1 MAMIIYDDPTLL
13 LIPPEVASAND
24 VLLVVQDFQ
33 ETLNDIARD
42 GGDQLFLLEKNEEVG
57 GSFRLV
63 NGQYLP
69 TLTLIPGEWSRFRV
83 IYAGWQVDETLDFKI
98 ESAGDDGNGV
108 SCETYLLAKDGIY
121 IKDYPRSI
129 ELYPIP
135 PGGRADIM
143 VRCNTEGTF
152 IVKHFD
158 DVDLLTIE
166 SVLPA
171 GLDTIIMAPGPTL
184 GFAFNYPAY
193 LTDVQDVEPDPGCSC
208 STELKVDLSLEEFS
222 TINGRVFEVDEYIH
236 TIK

>member
-1 MAMIIYDDPTLL
+1 MALIIYDDPTLL
-13 LIPPEVASAND
+13 EIPLEVASAND

-33 ETLNDIARD
+33 ATLNDIARD
-42 GGDQLFLLEKNEEVG
+42 GGDELFILEENEEVG

-63 NGQYLP
+63 NGQFRP
-69 TLTLIPGEWSRFRV
+69 KLTMIPGEWSRFRV
-83 IYAGWQVDETLDFKI
+83 IFAGWQVDETLDFKI
-98 ESAGDDGNGV
+98 VSAGDDNV

-129 ELYPIP
+129 EFYPIP

-158 DVDLLTIE
+158 DETLLTIE

-184 GFAFNYPAY
+184 GFTFNYPAY
-193 LTDVQDVEPDPGCSC
+193 LTDVQDEEPDSGCSC
-208 STELKVDLSLEEFS
+208 STELKVDLSLVEFS
-222 TINGRVFEVDEYIH
+222 TINGRVFEKDKYVH
-236 TIK
+236 TTK